1 MGRLS
6 NYELADRYK
15 EKSELLGGVGVQ
27 FEYIGKDRI
36 KLVGVRGDMEG
47 RLEIPRFITDI
58 NVCGPSIFLR
68 LGPLYKARY
77 NEIVIDGEY
86 IQDIRNLCSGLYSEH
101 VKLVIK
107 NADKIRNMHGLFEN
121 SNNLRSIE
129 LEGTDT
135 RNVEDIAHMFSGCTK
150 LEHIDI
156 SKLDT
161 RNVRDMRGMF
171 MNCHNLRDVVGIGRL
186 DMHKVEDMSCMF
198 YNCRSIKRVDISG
211 IDISRVKDR
220 SYMFNRCMELEYVSN
235 NLLEDDD
242 SIDTSYMFDD
252 CINLLRWGEE

>member
-58 NVCGPSIFLR
+58 GVCGPSIFLR

-77 NEIVIDGEY
+77 SEIVIDGEY

-135 RNVEDIAHMFSGCTK
+135 RNVEDIGHMFACCFKLKDLKVDKYLVWLKDGSYMFAYCKSLKRVELKGGKEIKDISGMFSGCK
-150 LEHIDI
+150 
-156 SKLDT
+156 
-161 RNVRDMRGMF
+161 
-171 MNCHNLRDVVGIGRL
+171 
-186 DMHKVEDMSCMF
+186 
-198 YNCRSIKRVDISG
+198 
-211 IDISRVKDR
+211 
-220 SYMFNRCMELEYVSN
+220 ELEYLDISNFDVSN
-235 NLLEDDD
+235 ANTRY
-242 SIDTSYMFDD
+242 IIDD
-252 CINLLRWGEE
+252 CDRLKEFKKPNLGELKDSSW